1 MPRGGSSRPPNC
13 SLYVRNVP
21 DGARQEELKSM
32 FSKYGYVSDV
42 YIPLDYYT
50 RRPRGFAYVQFDD
63 PRDAEDALYN
73 LHHVRYYGTELE
85 VEYARSDRKS
95 PGMMR
100 TKDRGGGYSSHRSY
114 SRERYS
120 RDRYSRERDDDY
132 DYDRRRRERSYSR
145 SPRRHRSRSPR
156 ESNHRSYSRSRSPS
170 DSRRYAATSSRRER
184 RRSYSRD

>member
-1 MPRGGSSRPPNC
+1 MPSRGSRPPNC

-32 FSKYGYVSDV
+32 FNKYGYVSDV

-50 RRPRGFAYVQFDD
+50 HRPRGFAYVQFDD

-73 LHHVRYYGTELE
+73 LQRVRYYGVELE

-100 TKDRGGGYSSHRSY
+100 TRGDRGGYSERRSY
-114 SRERYS
+114 SRGRSY
-120 RDRYSRERDDDY
+120 RDDDY

-145 SPRRHRSRSPR
+145 SPRRHRSRSPQ
-156 ESNHRSYSRSRSPS
+156 ESHRRSYSRSRSRT
-170 DSRRYAATSSRRER
+170 DTRRYGESSTRR